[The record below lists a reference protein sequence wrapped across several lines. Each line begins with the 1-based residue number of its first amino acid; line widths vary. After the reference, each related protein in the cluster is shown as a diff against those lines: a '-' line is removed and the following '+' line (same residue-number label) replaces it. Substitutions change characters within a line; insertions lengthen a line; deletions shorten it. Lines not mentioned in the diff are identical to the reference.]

1 MSKTADHLDECMPEP
16 QCVQLPFDP
25 RLSGRPGFLH
35 GGAIAGFL
43 AQVCD
48 QAIAGQGGP
57 FRSISSSVQFLRGAR
72 EATLQAEALILHRGS
87 ASVTVQ
93 ARAWQDSVEKP
104 VALIVRKYRRLRSGS
119 VS

>member
-1 MSKTADHLDECMPEP
+1 MSKTIDHIEGCTPAA
-16 QCVQLPFDP
+16 QCVELPFDP

-48 QAIAGQGGP
+48 QAIAGQNVS

-72 EATLQAEALILHRGS
+72 EATLQAQAQILHQGS
-87 ASVTVQ
+87 ASVTVR

-104 VALIVRKYRRLRSGS
+104 VALIVRKYRRVRSGPLS
-119 VS
+119 